1 MTGIKYILADLKL
14 TSLANL
20 FKGKSGIYLWTN
32 LANGKRYVGSSF
44 NLERRVGE
52 YLNNAR
58 LVRELARGESIIYR
72 AMMKYGYASFS
83 FEVLELVDFD
93 PSLSDADKEELLLAL
108 EQKYMDELEPEYNIL
123 KRAGTNYGHKM
134 SDEARAKISAA
145 KKGQPSHR
153 KGITLT
159 DEARALIRANSA
171 MSKMVCV
178 YSTDSILLGTYSSIQ
193 DCSDSVGIS
202 RDRVSRAIKYN
213 KVVDGKLFK
222 LSLNPLTGINHKTT
236 LMRDP
241 NMREYI
247 MSMVLYAGKP

>member
-1 MTGIKYILADLKL
+1 MTGIKYILAELKL
-14 TSLANL
+14 TSLAKL

-52 YLNNAR
+52 YLNATR

-72 AMMKYGYASFS
+72 AMIKYGYTSFS
-83 FEVLELVDFD
+83 FEVLEFVDFD
-93 PSLSDADKEELLLAL
+93 ASLSDSDKEELLLAL
-108 EQKYMDELEPEYNIL
+108 EQKYMDELNPKYNIL

-159 DEARALIRANSA
+159 DEARTLIRDNSA
-171 MSKMVCV
+171 MSKKVCV
-178 YSTDSILLGTYSSIQ
+178 YSTDLTLLGTYSSIT
-193 DCSDSVGIS
+193 DCATSVGIS

-213 KVVDGKLFK
+213 KTVDGKLFK
-222 LSLNPLTGINHKTT
+222 FTSIPTPG
-236 LMRDP
+236 
-241 NMREYI
+241 
-247 MSMVLYAGKP
+247 